1 MDLILPFKVGG
12 VVELRSFDAGYR
24 GAWFRC
30 KVELVIS
37 LTVASSYT

>member
-1 MDLILPFKVGG
+1 MGLTIPFKVGDA
-12 VVELRSFDAGYR
+12 VELRSFEAGYR